1 MELYQLRT
9 FVAIAQEG
17 SLTRAAE
24 KVFTSPP
31 AVSAQLKA
39 LEDELGVKLFE
50 RSARGME
57 LTDSGRRLLDDAQR
71 TLASAGELR
80 ASAAR
85 LRGETQ
91 GQLRMGMVGDPLPL
105 RLGEVLLS
113 LAQRHPQ
120 VGLQLQ
126 QLLSSTSLA
135 ALRRGELDC
144 AYVMS
149 HLEQDAELDFQRLGG
164 VELAV
169 ALPPALA
176 AAHPVLDLQ
185 TLTSALPWVG
195 TPPGCAVRRSQ
206 DELFASAGREVPAS
220 GATADREGLVLS
232 MVASGMGAGIVRAD
246 LAEQAQRQGQLVV
259 WPGWRGHT
267 WLCWAALP
275 AARAGQAAPALAAL
289 RAAVLEAWGLRA

>member
-24 KVFTSPP
+24 TVFTSPP

-57 LTDSGRRLLDDAQR
+57 LTESGRRLLDDAQR
-71 TLASAGELR
+71 TLASAGEMR
-80 ASAAR
+80 AAAAR
-85 LRGETQ
+85 LRGAAQ
-91 GQLRMGMVGDPLPL
+91 GQLRMGMIGDPLPL
-105 RLGEVLLS
+105 RLGEVLLR
-113 LAQRHPQ
+113 LAEQHPQ

-126 QLLSSTSLA
+126 QLLSSASLA

-149 HLEQDAELDFQRLGG
+149 HLEQEAELDFRRLGQ
-164 VELAV
+164 VELVV

-176 AAHPVLDLQ
+176 AAHPGLDLPG
-185 TLTSALPWVG
+185 LAALPWVG
-195 TPPGCAVRRSQ
+195 TPPGCALRRSQ
-206 DELFASAGREVPAS
+206 LELFGSAGHEPPQG

-246 LAEQAQRQGQLVV
+246 LAELAQRQGQLVI

-289 RAAVLEAWGLRA
+289 RAAVLEAWGQA

>member
-57 LTDSGRRLLDDAQR
+57 LTEAGRRLLDDAQR
-71 TLASAGELR
+71 TLASATQMR
-80 ASAAR
+80 SAAAQ
-85 LRGETQ
+85 LRGAAQ
-91 GQLRMGMVGDPLPL
+91 GQLRMGTVSDPVSL
-105 RLGEVLLS
+105 RLGEVLVR
-113 LAQRHPQ
+113 LAERHPQ

-126 QLLSSTSLA
+126 QMLSSAALA

-144 AYVMS
+144 AYVLS
-149 HLEQDAELDFQRLGG
+149 NHESEPELDFLRLGRIDLVVG
-164 VELAV
+164 
-169 ALPPALA
+169 LPPALA
-176 AAHPVLDLQ
+176 AANPGLDRAG
-185 TLTSALPWVG
+185 LTSLPWVG
-195 TPPGCAVRRSQ
+195 TPPGCVVRQAQ
-206 DELFASAGREVPAS
+206 DELFAAAGREYRP
-220 GATADREGLVLS
+220 GAMADREGLVLS
-232 MVASGMGAGIVRAD
+232 MVASGMGAGVVRAD
-246 LAEQAQRQGQLVV
+246 LAEIAQRQGQIVV
-259 WPGWRGHT
+259 WPGWRTHT

-275 AARAGQAAPALAAL
+275 AARADSVAPALAAA
-289 RAAVLEAWGLRA
+289 RAAVLEAWA